1 MRPRKSLR
9 PATIAL
15 SVLLGGLGVCTP
27 VECATANRFTGRIA
41 GLVRSAGGVVQ
52 MGATVQL
59 MNRFEKP
66 LMRAITDERGG
77 FLFESLSPENYSI
90 RVSLASFVP
99 AVRNNIQIGPGA
111 ERYLAIQLAGL
122 FSSIEIFNTPPPG
135 SFLMS
140 EDWRA
145 ALRGSLATRPVLRA
159 LPTWEP
165 TPTARTTQVTKIF
178 TDTKAIV
185 KLSNGDTAT
194 NFSWGSQAD
203 IGTAFVLGTSILQ
216 RSQLQF
222 SGNLGYGSA
231 TGIPTMGFRTTYQR
245 SVEGQGSGGQG
256 SWDTPNPQVS
266 MTVRQLFLPT
276 RAGQALGGS
285 SSGAPLL
292 RTVSATFADR
302 IELHDRVLLEYGA
315 AFDSVQFFERLNY
328 LSPFARLTWDGKA
341 MGTVKAGFSSGFPPV
356 DLLIRGQGQDADMQR
371 QLSGLALF
379 PKITRLNGTTRA
391 QRVENFELGYSKKV
405 KFGEVFATGY
415 REGVSNAGLAMIG
428 APTNLLGTELVPDLS
443 SNASIFNIGGYTR
456 NGFLAGW
463 TQYLPGNWR
472 LSTGYGF
479 GGVLRTDQRVVE
491 LGDNATTEAEA
502 VRGAIYQKSKSFASM
517 KLSGVL
523 PRVGTRLYSSYL
535 WTDYR
540 ALTPFHTSIT
550 GPGLAETGLNVGI
563 KQPIPGFFGLP
574 GRFEINAEFRNMLAQ
589 GYVPITTST
598 GQTMWLIPT
607 PKQVR
612 GGVSYIF

>member
-1 MRPRKSLR
+1 MRPRKFLCL
-9 PATIAL
+9 ATLPLGLLLGAL
-15 SVLLGGLGVCTP
+15 SFLAPARG
-27 VECATANRFTGRIA
+27 ATVTQFTGRIA

-66 LMRAITDERGG
+66 VRRAITDERGG
-77 FLFESLSPENYSI
+77 FLFEALSPENYTV

-99 AVRNNIQIGPGA
+99 AVRSNIQIGPGA

-159 LPTWEP
+159 LPTWDP
-165 TPTARTTQVTKIF
+165 TPNIHTPQAAKIF
-178 TDTKAIV
+178 SDTKAMV
-185 KLSNGDTAT
+185 KLSSGDTAT
-194 NFSWGSQAD
+194 NFGWGSQAD
-203 IGTAFVLGTSILQ
+203 IGTAFALGTSLLR

-222 SGNLGYGSA
+222 AGNLGYGSA
-231 TGIPTMGFRTTYQR
+231 SGIPTAGFRTTYQR
-245 SVEGQGSGGQG
+245 SVEAAGN
-256 SWDTPNPQVS
+256 WDAPNPQVS
-266 MTVRQLFLPT
+266 MTVRQLFLPL
-276 RAGQALGGS
+276 RAGQALGAPN
-285 SSGAPLL
+285 SGTPLL

-302 IELHDRVLLEYGA
+302 WQLNNRMLFEYGA
-315 AFDSVQFFERLNY
+315 AMDSVQFFERLNY
-328 LSPFARLTWDGKA
+328 ISPFARLTWDGKA
-341 MGTVKAGFSSGFPPV
+341 LGTVKTAFSSGFPPV
-356 DLLIRGQGQDADMQR
+356 DLLIRGQGEDADMQR

-379 PKITRLNGTTRA
+379 PKITRINGTTRA

-405 KFGEVFATGY
+405 KVGEMFAAGY
-415 REGVSNAGLAMIG
+415 RERVSNAGLAVVG
-428 APTNLLGTELVPDLS
+428 APQNLMGAELVPDLA
-443 SNASIFNIGGYTR
+443 SNASIFNIGGYSR

-463 TQYLPGNWR
+463 TQFLPGDWK
-472 LSTGYGF
+472 LSTGYGL
-479 GGVLRTDQRVVE
+479 GGVLRTDQRVVQ
-491 LGDNATTEAEA
+491 LGESAGTEAEA
-502 VRGAIYQKSKSFASM
+502 IRTGIHRASKGFASM

-523 PRVGTRLYSSYL
+523 PHVGTRLYGSYL

-540 ALTPFHTSIT
+540 ALTPFHTSLT
-550 GPGLAETGLNVGI
+550 GQGLAEAGMNLGI
-563 KQPIPGFFGLP
+563 KQPIPGFLGLP

-589 GYVPITTST
+589 GYVPVTTSA

-607 PKQVR
+607 PKQLR
-612 GGVSYIF
+612 GGVSFIF